1 MNKRFN
7 NKSNYDPGRF
17 RFTLNFYQE
26 VVAIGNDGSQTVS
39 YTPILTTAALQEP
52 LRDGSQIAI
61 DAGASIL
68 NQDCYFVIRNRS
80 TFYPEKDMIVTNGS
94 QVYVINAV
102 IPLDVPV
109 NYIKILC
116 VRRDM
121 QITT

>member
-26 VVAIGNDGSQTVS
+26 VTTISADGSQVVTL
-39 YTPILTTAALQEP
+39 TPLLTTHAVQEP
-52 LRDGSQIAI
+52 FRDGSQIAI
-61 DAGASIL
+61 NAGASTL

-80 TFYPEKDMIVTNGS
+80 TFYPEKDMIVTNGNNG
-94 QVYVINAV
+94 YVINAV

-109 NYIKILC
+109 NYIKLLC
-116 VRRDM
+116 VRRDV
-121 QITT
+121 QVTT